1 MQKLSQETIA
11 IIGVG
16 VALAA
21 IVIAS
26 VAGLRDDLRVVQAEA
41 RAGQEAIRAESQEAR
56 EAIRKES
63 QEARE
68 AVRKESREAR
78 EAIRAESRE
87 AREAVRKESQE
98 SVAAI
103 RAESRADREA
113 FAKALLR
120 LTEQYGVL
128 HGLVQGLLRAQ
139 GMETDETAPAEE
151 PGR

>member
-21 IVIAS
+21 VVIAS

-41 RAGQEAIRAESQEAR
+41 RAGQEAIRAESQ
-56 EAIRKES
+56 
-63 QEARE
+63 
-68 AVRKESREAR
+68 
-78 EAIRAESRE
+78 E

-139 GMETDETAPAEE
+139 GMETGESAPAEGPE
-151 PGR
+151 R

>member
-21 IVIAS
+21 VVIAS

-56 EAIRKES
+56 EAIRE
-63 QEARE
+63 
-68 AVRKESREAR
+68 
-78 EAIRAESRE
+78 ESRE

-139 GMETDETAPAEE
+139 GMETGESAPAEGPE
-151 PGR
+151 R